1 MRFLDPLGFDD
12 DARPYTLKAT
22 NPTALTVASYTYRHD
37 RHLKQPENPA
47 AVRPPLRPIVALEH
61 PPVSRPSLF
70 GVLQFPFR
78 RFGRVSR

>member
-1 MRFLDPLGFDD
+1 MSYLKLFIALFGCIWRFGRFFMRFLDPLGFDD

-47 AVRPPLRPIVALEH
+47 AVRRPPLRQE
-61 PPVSRPSLF
+61 RPSA
-70 GVLQFPFR
+70 QA
-78 RFGRVSR
+78 